1 MSDERRVTQ
10 ETEAITG
17 PEQPEA
23 AGLGVVRGRGR
34 AKPSTRRPADMSA
47 ERLTDARVAEIRARI
62 ARGVYRSRAVAEE
75 VARRLLE
82 SGDL

>member
-1 MSDERRVTQ
+1 MSDERRVTEQ
-10 ETEAITG
+10 AETNTG

-23 AGLGVVRGRGR
+23 TSLGVVRGRGR
-34 AKPSTRRPADMSA
+34 TKPSSGRPADMSA

-62 ARGVYRSRAVAEE
+62 AKGAYRSRAVAEE
-75 VARRLLE
+75 VARRLLD